1 MNAPSGNG
9 FIGSWDQNC
18 GVQTKNGDFWP
29 FLAFEGR
36 FGGLKDPP
44 EVRVEDKTCP
54 GQNLKAF
61 RAKKIGPGWQ
71 GGSETNFGV
80 GAWVKKSRFWLTSA

>member
-1 MNAPSGNG
+1 M
-9 FIGSWDQNC
+9 GSRPKTVIF
-18 GVQTKNGDFWP
+18 GHFWP
-29 FLAFEGR
+29 LRAVLEA
-36 FGGLKDPP
+36 LKTPQRC
-44 EVRVEDKTCP
+44 ELKTKLDELFM

-80 GAWVKKSRFWLTSA
+80 GAMKTTKSEKI